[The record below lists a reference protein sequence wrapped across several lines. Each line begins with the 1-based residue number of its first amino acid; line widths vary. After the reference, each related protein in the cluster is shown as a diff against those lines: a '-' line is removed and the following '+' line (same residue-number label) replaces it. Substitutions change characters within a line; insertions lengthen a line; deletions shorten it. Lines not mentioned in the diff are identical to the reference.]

1 MDFQIGNARAG
12 KTKVKKEDDSGEGKI
27 TVVNGNEVK
36 FGNSY

>member
-1 MDFQIGNARAG
+1 
-12 KTKVKKEDDSGEGKI
+12 VKKEDDSGEGKI